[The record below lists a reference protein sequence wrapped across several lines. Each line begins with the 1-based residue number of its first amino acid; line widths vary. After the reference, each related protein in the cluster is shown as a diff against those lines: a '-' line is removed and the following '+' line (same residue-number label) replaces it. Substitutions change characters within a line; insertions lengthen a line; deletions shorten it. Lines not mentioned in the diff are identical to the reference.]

1 MVTSL
6 SALED
11 NRRLIAQTPM
21 VAALAKQMT
30 DIKEISR
37 EVYKALINLAE
48 NEELC
53 QCSSR
58 ADVQQQRRRVGQ
70 WAAAA
75 ASGAAHR
82 WPLAQLRRC
91 S

>member
-30 DIKEISR
+30 DLKEISR

-48 NEELC
+48 HEELC
-53 QCSSR
+53 QCS
-58 ADVQQQRRRVGQ
+58 AH
-70 WAAAA
+70 AAAA
-75 ASGAAHR
+75 AEQGRRRGGRGSGTADHCALAAAAR
-82 WPLAQLRRC
+82 L
-91 S
+91 SDG